1 MKAIWTLIVL
11 AGVAPLAGAQQVNR
25 VSGIPGES
33 HRVEDSTVL
42 ANGDVALAGERY
54 YFSPSFSVLA
64 TLSRAQSDGTPLW
77 TLSMQVI
84 GETNTAFGVRE
95 LEDTSMLFGF
105 HFGFQGNS
113 LALARISAAG
123 VPIWVR
129 SYPGDSAYGAA
140 GMERDRTVA
149 GEFAVIANR
158 VALPIGGA
166 GQLLRIDTFGGNTI
180 FNRAYAPDGVM
191 TTAVYFNDLDFEI
204 DSGDY
209 YVTGGVTRV
218 IGENEYENDLLV
230 ARIQRFSGGLVW
242 CRAYTLPPR
251 EETGPRAE
259 EGYSIELDSAG
270 AVHVVARAETPLEEF
285 GPSGALHLKLDPANG
300 NVLATSFLP
309 DVEPAYSSL
318 DRLSSGNLLASGRRI
333 FGDGQGQAQMWEV
346 SSATALSPWRAEY
359 TDGTSSGND
368 AVEHITPEGT
378 FLTLS
383 GWNYPQSIAPIGSPD
398 QLFIQ
403 TDLFGSD
410 GCSSIVWIPD
420 PITPEVGVN
429 NVVLAVVNL
438 EPGQALQTQN
448 SLTTLETALVCRAGA
463 CVGDL
468 NNDGVVD
475 DSDFVIFAEAYNIL
489 DCFDPAMPAGCPAD
503 LNEDGMVD
511 DADFVIFV
519 PAYDQLICP

>member
-1 MKAIWTLIVL
+1 MKAIWNLIVL
-11 AGVAPLAGAQQVNR
+11 AGIAPLAGAQQVNR

-33 HRVEDSTVL
+33 HRVEDSSVL

-54 YFSPSFSVLA
+54 YFSPSFTVLA

-77 TLSMQVI
+77 TLSMQVL

-105 HFGFQGNS
+105 HFGFQASS
-113 LALARISAAG
+113 LALARVSSAG
-123 VPIWVR
+123 IPVWVR
-129 SYPGDSAYGAA
+129 SYPGDSTYGAA

-149 GEFAVIANR
+149 AEYAVIANR
-158 VALPIGGA
+158 ATLPVGVS
-166 GQLLRIDTFGGNTI
+166 GQLLRIETFGGNTI
-180 FNRAYAPDGVM
+180 FNRAYEPDGIV
-191 TTAVYFNDLDFEI
+191 TTSAHFNDLDFEI

-230 ARIQRFSGGLVW
+230 ARIHRITGATVW

-251 EETGPRAE
+251 EEAGPRAE
-259 EGYSIELDSAG
+259 EGYSIELDSTG
-270 AVHVVARAETPLEEF
+270 AVHVVARADSPLEEF
-285 GPSGALHLKLDPANG
+285 GRAGAPHLKLDPITG

-309 DVEPAYSSL
+309 DVEPGLASL
-318 DRLSSGNLLASGRRI
+318 DRLSSGNLLASGRRT

-383 GWNYPQSIAPIGSPD
+383 GWNYPQSIDPIGSPD

-403 TDLFGSD
+403 TDLFGDD
-410 GCSSIVWIPD
+410 GCSSIVWTPD
-420 PITPEVGVN
+420 PITPEVEIN
-429 NVVLAVVNL
+429 TVVLAVVNL
-438 EPGQALQTQN
+438 GPGQSLQTQN
-448 SLTTLETALVCRAGA
+448 SRTVLETALVCRAGG

-475 DSDFVIFAEAYNIL
+475 DSDFVLFAEAYNIL
-489 DCFDPAMPAGCPAD
+489 DCFDPSMPAGCPAD